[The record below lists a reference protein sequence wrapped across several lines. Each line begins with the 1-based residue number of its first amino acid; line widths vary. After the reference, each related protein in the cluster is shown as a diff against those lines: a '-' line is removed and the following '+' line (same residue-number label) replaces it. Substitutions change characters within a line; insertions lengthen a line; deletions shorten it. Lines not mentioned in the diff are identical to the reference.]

1 MTTSR
6 EEIAKLCDAL
16 PCGWKTQTCDASPK
30 SPPCLKCRARRAILS
45 QQRSLDRVAALCDE
59 AATITTGRTE
69 MQMWGVVEVRRLVG
83 VLGNIRAAL
92 ESQPSPEVSES

>member
-1 MTTSR
+1 MSEPLTAA
-6 EEIAKLCDAL
+6 EIASLPRLTELPHGAL
-16 PCGWKTQTCDASPK
+16 LPFGFDRIIATID
-30 SPPCLKCRARRAILS
+30 S

-92 ESQPSPEVSES
+92 EAQPSPEVSES